1 MNSTM
6 KINRLLPTLA
16 LAAALTTVSCGKLED
31 RINSLEQRIAEL
43 EDTKIPSI
51 DAQVSSINKTIGDMD
66 KTDAALK
73 EYISALQ
80 EKSTALESEIAK
92 TNKALE
98 EAQAAL
104 REEIASDKAEL
115 SGEIGTA
122 KAEVIAQLEAF
133 KSLMEG
139 ELGTLNNTISELK
152 AKDEELQQKTEEL
165 RAYVDSENGKVR
177 DWADATFATIEQQNA
192 LSETVAGIKAQFE
205 SLNTYT
211 QTLDVRLTNSTEEL
225 SKSILSLDE
234 STKQQINAL
243 TEKINGDV
251 SALRSELTDAYTKL
265 VAAEITK
272 LETSMKSWVN
282 DRLAGYYT
290 IEQTDAKLEAMKSE
304 LDGRIDSEK
313 AYLVTLITNLET
325 TTNKKIAANSSLIT
339 GLRGDL
345 TSLQQSVAEN
355 AGKIADDAILI
366 GQNAEAV
373 AKNGNA
379 IVANTKDLAT
389 VKSLA
394 EQNKGLIAENSA
406 KISEMQELYKKL
418 KDSGVDEYAATI
430 LKNTEDIAAN
440 ASLIAANS
448 ENIRSNAEAIAQNA
462 SDIAALQ
469 KKLDGTKTELVES
482 YTAAIA
488 KAISDYDGTITGKLA
503 TDIAAVEEKIKACSA
518 DISALSSR
526 IAALEDKVTGL
537 EEIVSHIASI
547 SYIPRY
553 ADGAERVEYT
563 RDALEIIPGA
573 VTLRF
578 DVHPASAAAEI
589 AANWEQLLSAR
600 AVYTLT
606 KAGAGDFVDL
616 TVTGAAAENGV
627 LSVTVAT
634 DALNKDFILENLS
647 SSVVVKVSSES
658 KNIVSDYVKMIPT
671 GVEIKFVKY
680 LVDNFDTD
688 GDGVL
693 EPDIV
698 EAAKEL
704 KISGMNI
711 STLEGVLEE
720 MPNLEV
726 LDCSKNKLE
735 KLDLG
740 TNKKLK
746 ELNLNS
752 NSLSALDVTANEH
765 LIFIDFGGNRM
776 SDIEQAGLLVA
787 GCRWSLFNVGS
798 TSTVKA
804 GIFYTYVESKS
815 KCPCP
820 SGWRVPKYSEL
831 RTLSENH
838 SEITTFY
845 SVNGMWFS
853 GNAEYPVDN
862 SQSLFLPLILYSD
875 RSRRGYLS
883 SDYLYVDKG
892 YRLYFSN
899 SDVEV
904 ADHGY
909 TESSPIRCVKE

>member
-1 MNSTM
+1 M
-6 KINRLLPTLA
+6 KIKRLLPLLA
-16 LAAALTTVSCGKLED
+16 LAAALATASCGKLED

-51 DAQVSSINKTIGDMD
+51 DAQVASINKTIGDMD
-66 KTDAALK
+66 RTDAALK

-92 TNKALE
+92 TDKALE

-152 AKDEELQQKTEEL
+152 TKDEELRQKAEEL

-211 QTLDVRLTNSTEEL
+211 QTLDVRLTNRTEDL
-225 SKSILSLDE
+225 SKSITSLDE

-243 TEKINGDV
+243 TEKINGDI

-290 IEQTDAKLEAMKSE
+290 VEQTDAKLEAMKSE

-379 IVANTKDLAT
+379 IAANTKDLAT

-394 EQNKGLIAENSA
+394 EQNKGLIAENST
-406 KISEMQELYKKL
+406 KINEMQELYKKL

-440 ASLIAANS
+440 ATLIATNS
-448 ENIRSNAEAIAQNA
+448 ENIRSNAEAIAENA
-462 SDIAALQ
+462 SDIADLQ

-503 TDIAAVEEKIKACSA
+503 TDIAAVEEKIKAYGA

-526 IAALEDKVTGL
+526 IATLEDKVAGL

-589 AANWEQLLSAR
+589 AAGWEQLLSAR

-634 DALNKDFILENLS
+634 DALNKDFIIENLTVS
-647 SSVVVKVSSES
+647 AVVKITSES
-658 KNIVSDYVKMIPT
+658 KNIVSDYVKLMPS
-671 GVEIKFVKY
+671 GKEIKFINY
-680 LVDNFDTD
+680 LLCNFDLDNDKTVEISELEKVKKLD
-688 GDGVL
+688 VSGMGIISLKGVL
-693 EPDIV
+693 E
-698 EAAKEL
+698 
-704 KISGMNI
+704 N
-711 STLEGVLEE
+711 
-720 MPNLEV
+720 MPNLEN
-726 LDCSKNKLE
+726 LDCSNNNLTA
-735 KLDLG
+735 LDCSHNELLNAIDFCG
-740 TNKKLK
+740 NNELTEITQSGILVDGLRWSI
-746 ELNLNS
+746 LNLGAVSSGDCGRYIKFDPAPNMNGGAEYLPES
-752 NSLSALDVTANEH
+752 EILNICPNGWRLPTFLEFDSMFERGYIKDLYYYDEEKTKQGLWFPITPSVRLFFATTEIYSPVVHYLVSDTESTKLYVTVKGPSASG
-765 LIFIDFGGNRM
+765 LIG
-776 SDIEQAGLLVA
+776 SA
-787 GCRWSLFNVGS
+787 GCV
-798 TSTVKA
+798 
-804 GIFYTYVESKS
+804 
-815 KCPCP
+815 
-820 SGWRVPKYSEL
+820 
-831 RTLSENH
+831 
-838 SEITTFY
+838 
-845 SVNGMWFS
+845 
-853 GNAEYPVDN
+853 
-862 SQSLFLPLILYSD
+862 
-875 RSRRGYLS
+875 
-883 SDYLYVDKG
+883 
-892 YRLYFSN
+892 
-899 SDVEV
+899 
-904 ADHGY
+904 
-909 TESSPIRCVKE
+909 RCVRAD